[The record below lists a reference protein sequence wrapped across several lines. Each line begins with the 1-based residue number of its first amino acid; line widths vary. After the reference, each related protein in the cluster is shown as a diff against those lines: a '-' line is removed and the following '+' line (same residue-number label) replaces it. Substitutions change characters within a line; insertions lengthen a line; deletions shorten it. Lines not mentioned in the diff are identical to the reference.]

1 VGCALCY
8 VFCLTSVFFFFW
20 SLHEFVELMHCI
32 SEVCLL
38 LTAYIEPAAD
48 KHKLLSSSSDAT
60 KVRVTLKFHATFQP
74 SAGSELSIQVWNE
87 HVIAC

>member
-1 VGCALCY
+1 
-8 VFCLTSVFFFFW
+8 
-20 SLHEFVELMHCI
+20 MHYT

-38 LTAYIEPAAD
+38 LTAYIKLAAD

-60 KVRVTLKFHATFQP
+60 KVRVTLKFHATIQP
-74 SAGSELSIQVWNE
+74 SPGSELSIQVWNE